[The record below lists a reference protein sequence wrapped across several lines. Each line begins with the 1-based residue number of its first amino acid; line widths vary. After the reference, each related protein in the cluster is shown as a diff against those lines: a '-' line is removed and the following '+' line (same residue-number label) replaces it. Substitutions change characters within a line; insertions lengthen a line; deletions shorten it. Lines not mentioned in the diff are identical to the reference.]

1 MQTEGSE
8 GMNGITTTPV
18 RQRNDWAW
26 LLMLNVRNP
35 RALNENTINFFR
47 LYPATYQ
54 ACLQRIDEGIMQVVG
69 DE

>member
-1 MQTEGSE
+1 MIDIS
-8 GMNGITTTPV
+8 TTPV
-18 RQRNDWAW
+18 QQRNDWAW
-26 LLMLNVRNP
+26 LLMLNARNP

-47 LYPATYQ
+47 LYPATYR